1 MPLALTVDHVNRR
14 ATGVGS
20 GTITIADVEDYI
32 AERVRMDAGDYL
44 QLIDVRGV
52 AVDIPVGESV
62 FGRIMAKRGEL
73 NAGEIPRTAFVAS
86 AGTAGFGFA
95 RQLATELGFADAAA
109 EVFATRP
116 EAESWLTR
124 RDGE

>member
-1 MPLALTVDHVNRR
+1 MSLVLTVDHVNRR

-20 GTITIADVEDYI
+20 GTITIADVEDYV
-32 AERVRMDAGDYL
+32 AERVRMGAGDYP

-73 NAGEIPRTAFVAS
+73 KAGEIPRTAFVAS

-95 RQLATELGFADAAA
+95 RQLAIELGFANAAV
-109 EVFATRP
+109 EVFASRP
-116 EAESWLTR
+116 EAESWLTK
-124 RDGE
+124 RDDD